1 MDAKERVK
9 NGSRH
14 LSGTDRFADR
24 SWDSQRF
31 GIFGLCGKC
40 VGKVNVRFWNSFRN
54 FATDYCEDVSSSA
67 ALGLLLDIFKQ
78 YGTDSRAGFMGAVIL
93 SSTESLF
100 YCMSV
105 YFAAVK
111 IEKTR
116 YTLPGALLATL
127 AGTVTAIVL
136 TGMYI

>member
-1 MDAKERVK
+1 M
-9 NGSRH
+9 
-14 LSGTDRFADR
+14 
-24 SWDSQRF
+24 QR
-31 GIFGLCGKC
+31 
-40 VGKVNVRFWNSFRN
+40 
-54 FATDYCEDVSSSA
+54 
-67 ALGLLLDIFKQ
+67 LGCCWIVFKQ
-78 YGTDSRAGFMGAVIL
+78 YGTDSRAGLMGAVIL

-136 TGMYI
+136 TGLYI